1 MDSIIINIMIWVL
14 TIIGY
19 VIYNLYSKNI
29 KLERMVLE
37 REETLQLLS
46 NIINES
52 DKILIDLDTI
62 GAFKSDDEIGYF
74 FKTVKAIQSTLNEF
88 AAKDKS

>member
-1 MDSIIINIMIWVL
+1 MESIIINILIWIL

-19 VIYNLYSKNI
+19 IIYNLYNKNI
-29 KLERMVLE
+29 KLERMVVE
-37 REETLQLLS
+37 REQTLQLLS

-52 DKILIDLDTI
+52 DKVLVDLDRI

-74 FKTVKAIQSTLNEF
+74 FNTVKAIQSTLNEF
-88 AAKDKS
+88 AVKDKS

>member
-1 MDSIIINIMIWVL
+1 MLWVL

>member
-1 MDSIIINIMIWVL
+1 MIWVL

>member
-1 MDSIIINIMIWVL
+1 MDSIIINIMLWVL

-52 DKILIDLDTI
+52 DKILMDLDTI

>member
-1 MDSIIINIMIWVL
+1 MLWVL

-19 VIYNLYSKNI
+19 IIYNLYSKNI

-52 DKILIDLDTI
+52 DKILMDLDTI

>member
-1 MDSIIINIMIWVL
+1 MESIIINILIWVL

-19 VIYNLYSKNI
+19 VIYNLYNKNI
-29 KLERMVLE
+29 KLERMVIE
-37 REETLQLLS
+37 REQTLQLLS

-52 DKILIDLDTI
+52 DKILLDLDRI

-74 FKTVKAIQSTLNEF
+74 FNTVKAIQTTLNEF
-88 AAKDKS
+88 AVKNKS

>member
-37 REETLQLLS
+37 REETLHLLI

>member
-1 MDSIIINIMIWVL
+1 MDSIIINIMLWVL

-19 VIYNLYSKNI
+19 IIYNLYSKNI

-52 DKILIDLDTI
+52 DKILMDLDTI

>member
-1 MDSIIINIMIWVL
+1 MIWVL

-37 REETLQLLS
+37 SEETLQLLS

>member
-1 MDSIIINIMIWVL
+1 
-14 TIIGY
+14 
-19 VIYNLYSKNI
+19 
-29 KLERMVLE
+29 MVLE

-52 DKILIDLDTI
+52 VKILIDLDTI

>member
-1 MDSIIINIMIWVL
+1 MDSIIINIMLWVL

>member
-1 MDSIIINIMIWVL
+1 MESIIINILIWVL

-19 VIYNLYSKNI
+19 IIYNLYNKNI
-29 KLERMVLE
+29 KLERMVVE
-37 REETLQLLS
+37 REQTLQLLS

-52 DKILIDLDTI
+52 DKVLVDLDRI

-74 FKTVKAIQSTLNEF
+74 FNTVKAIQSTLNEF
-88 AAKDKS
+88 AVKDKS